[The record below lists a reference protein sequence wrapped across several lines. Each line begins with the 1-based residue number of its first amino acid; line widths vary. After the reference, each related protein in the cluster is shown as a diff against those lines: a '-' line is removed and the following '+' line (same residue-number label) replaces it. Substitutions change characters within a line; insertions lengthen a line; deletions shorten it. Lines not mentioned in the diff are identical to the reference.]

1 MADIHVQNWRDERG
15 TDLEK
20 AKAVIIDRN
29 TNLTKASELLDIPLP
44 TLKGYRKN
52 PDKLKTAAW
61 DKVAKLAHL
70 NDANYIMDNMS
81 ADDMKGFMNYLDDMF
96 KEMAGK
102 MSEEDTPVIAKMRHI
117 IMTDPLAVVELFNA
131 YHDQLDDSDNWF

>member
-20 AKAVIIDRN
+20 AQAVLNDRS
-29 TNLTKASELLDIPLP
+29 TNLTKASKLLDIPLP
-44 TLKGYRKN
+44 TLKAYRAN
-52 PDKLKTAAW
+52 PNKLKTAAW
-61 DKVAKLAHL
+61 ERVAKLAHL
-70 NDANYIMDNMS
+70 YDANYIMDNMS
-81 ADDMKGFMNYLDDMF
+81 AEDTAGFMNYLNDMF

-102 MSEEDTPVIAKMRHI
+102 MSEEDTPIIAKMRHI

-131 YHDQLDDSDNWF
+131 YRDQLDDSDRWF